1 MQAEKLIRELP
12 KGIIRWY
19 DFQKGCRALL
29 VTDGEEGHE
38 MLSEVLCEAGMEV
51 ECVSAA
57 RLVKEKENN
66 NTSIKEIATDRAT
79 SERIP
84 ATYDYI
90 IMIGGLEHS
99 KSPVGLLRSL
109 HSLLSPGGRFLLGTD
124 NRLGI
129 RYFCGDRDLF
139 TDRNFDGVENFAKVG
154 PTVWGCIN
162 GLSYARAEISKMLET
177 AGFKHHRFYSVL
189 PGLDRPQALYA
200 EDYLPE
206 EELDVRI
213 IPQYRSPE
221 TVFLEEERLYTSLIE
236 NGMFHAMAVLP
247 M

>member
-38 MLSEVLCEAGMEV
+38 MLSEVLCKAGMEV

-109 HSLLSPGGRFLLGTD
+109 HSL
-124 NRLGI
+124 
-129 RYFCGDRDLF
+129 
-139 TDRNFDGVENFAKVG
+139 
-154 PTVWGCIN
+154 
-162 GLSYARAEISKMLET
+162 
-177 AGFKHHRFYSVL
+177 
-189 PGLDRPQALYA
+189 
-200 EDYLPE
+200 
-206 EELDVRI
+206 
-213 IPQYRSPE
+213 
-221 TVFLEEERLYTSLIE
+221 
-236 NGMFHAMAVLP
+236 
-247 M
+247 